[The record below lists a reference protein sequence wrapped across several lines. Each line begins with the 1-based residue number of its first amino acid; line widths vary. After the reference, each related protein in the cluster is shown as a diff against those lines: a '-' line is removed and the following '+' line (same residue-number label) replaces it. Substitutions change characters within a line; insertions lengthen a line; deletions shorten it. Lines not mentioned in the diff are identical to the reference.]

1 MNNKEEFK
9 LTEGSRYKIISISG
23 RENALETIGVFK
35 GFATIG
41 LEEAGLQIELD
52 ENHGEMKGI
61 IRIVP
66 LHAILAIDIL
76 NAKEIDIKEDTKDTH
91 QFYG

>member
-1 MNNKEEFK
+1 MNKKEDFK
-9 LTEGSRYKIISISG
+9 LTEGSRYKILSISG
-23 RENALETIGVFK
+23 RDNALETIGIFK

-41 LEEAGLQIELD
+41 IEEGGLQILLD
-52 ENHGEMKGI
+52 ENHGDMQGK

-76 NAKEIDIKEDTKDTH
+76 NAKEDIKTNEVKDTH